1 MTSGSPREAA
11 RWLKERQRPALV
23 SIRLAALAGAVAAL
37 ATIVQLAVI
46 AWIAHGTLVEDARAG
61 QLLPLA
67 GMVLVALLVRS
78 VATGYQN
85 HRAARASDEVRG
97 RLRQELLDHMGASG
111 PVQLARQ
118 SAGTLATEWID
129 QVDALHGYYA
139 HYLPQMI
146 LCVVVPVMILVT
158 VVWLDWLAALFLLLS
173 APLIP
178 LFMALVGMGA
188 EKLNQQHMET
198 LGRLSGH
205 FLDQL
210 RGLTT
215 LQLFQYTGPAT
226 EGIARATEEYR
237 RINLKTL
244 RVAFLSSAVLEFFAS
259 VAIAVIAIY
268 IGFGLLGYI
277 QYGPS
282 PDLTLFS
289 GLFILLLA
297 PEFFQPLRQL
307 AQHYHDRATA
317 LGAAAQLRTRLDDR
331 PHPGPDVAVSGADV
345 TADTAVHVHQLTVTY
360 PDDRRGL
367 DGVSLA
373 IRAGELV
380 LLEGPSGS
388 GKTTLLNA
396 MAGFLAPS
404 AGHVSTFGQQPG
416 GEPFGWL
423 GQTPFVRADSWAG
436 NLRLAAPDATDDELL
451 DALARVG
458 LGKLVSNRPDGVD
471 TAIREGGAGLSGGQA
486 RRLALARL
494 FLARHRLVLMDEPT
508 AGLDAR
514 SEQQVIDA
522 IRSLRDLG
530 TTIVIASHHQA
541 LKAVA
546 DRRLALA
553 DGRLAGG

>member
-1 MTSGSPREAA
+1 MASGSPREAA

-23 SIRLAALAGAVAAL
+23 SIRLAALAGAVVAL
-37 ATIVQLAVI
+37 ATIVQLAGI
-46 AWIAHGTLVEDARAG
+46 AWIAHGTLVEEASTG
-61 QLLPLA
+61 QLLPVV

-85 HRAARASDEVRG
+85 HLAARASDEVRG

-118 SAGTLATEWID
+118 SAGTLAAEWID

-146 LCVVVPVMILVT
+146 LCVVVPVMILAT

-205 FLDQL
+205 FLDRL

-215 LQLFQYTGPAT
+215 LQLFQYTEPAT
-226 EGIARATEEYR
+226 EGIARATDEYR

-317 LGAAAQLRTRLDDR
+317 LGAAAQLQARLDDR
-331 PHPGPDVAVSGADV
+331 PHPAPEVEPGTS
-345 TADTAVHVHQLTVTY
+345 TAPDTAVHVHQLNVTY
-360 PDDRRGL
+360 PDGRTGL
-367 DGVSLA
+367 AGVSLE

-404 AGHVSTFGQQPG
+404 AGYVSTFGQQPG

-436 NLRLAAPDATDDELL
+436 NLRLGAPDASDDELL
-451 DALARVG
+451 EALARVG
-458 LGKLVSNRPDGVD
+458 LGELVRNRPDGLD
-471 TAIREGGAGLSGGQA
+471 TTIREGGAGLSGGQA

-530 TTIVIASHHQA
+530 ITIVIASHHQA

-553 DGRLAGG
+553 DGRLADG